1 MKRARLAAHGLR
13 AISLWPALAYLCIAL
28 GILSAQA
35 SSARAETFTT
45 KVIAVLDGDTVL
57 VAQSGK
63 RPTKIRL
70 AGIDAPEKAQA
81 FGAKSRQAL
90 VELVLNR
97 EVRVETV
104 ATDKFG
110 RRVAQLIRDGS
121 NVNQQQVRSGMA
133 WEYSYFHRDREYAAL
148 QREAQQAQLGL
159 WSQPNPIPPWEW
171 RKTHP
176 SAAAAPR
183 GKSLDTEVSDFNC
196 GRKQHCSQMRSCDE
210 AHYFLSHCGLS
221 SLDQD
226 GDGIPC
232 PARCLPQGTR
242 RVGHDSRQ
250 Q

>member
-1 MKRARLAAHGLR
+1 MIIGRLSEHGLR
-13 AISLWPALAYLCIAL
+13 AASLWPVLAYLCIAP
-28 GILSAQA
+28 GILSALA
-35 SSARAETFTT
+35 SSARAETFTA

-63 RPTKIRL
+63 RPAKIRL
-70 AGIDAPEKAQA
+70 FGIDAPEKAQA

-104 ATDKFG
+104 ATDKYG

-133 WEYSYFHRDREYAAL
+133 WEYSYFHRDREYTAL
-148 QREAQQAQLGL
+148 QREAQQAQRGL

-176 SAAAAPR
+176 SAGAPPR
-183 GKSLDTEVSDFNC
+183 GKSPSAEASDFSC

-221 SLDQD
+221 SLDKD

-232 PARCLPQGTR
+232 PALCLPPGSR
-242 RVGHDSRQ
+242 RTDHDSRQ